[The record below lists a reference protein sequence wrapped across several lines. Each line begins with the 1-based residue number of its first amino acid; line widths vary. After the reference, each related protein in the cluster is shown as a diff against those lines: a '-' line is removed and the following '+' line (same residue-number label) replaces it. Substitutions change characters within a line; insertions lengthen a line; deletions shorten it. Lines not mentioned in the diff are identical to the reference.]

1 MVNRA
6 THELIS
12 KLDGKATGVNWD
24 CKSEEI
30 KFKHGNWSGFKYTRA
45 QLDGFG
51 YTLKPVYM
59 PMVNK

>member
-1 MVNRA
+1 MVNKA

-12 KLDGKATGVNWD
+12 KLDGKATGINWN

-30 KFKHGNWSGFKYTRA
+30 KFKHGDWSMVKYTKKT
-45 QLDGFG
+45 LEEIG